1 LAFKPNTDD
10 MREAPSRVLL
20 ELLWQH
26 GASVCAYDPAA
37 ITEARKI
44 YGDREA
50 FKLAESPLQALDE
63 ADGLIVVTEWK
74 EFRSPP
80 FEAMKAR
87 LKCAVIFDGRN
98 IYDPQ
103 TVKSCGFVYY
113 GIGRGQIA

>member
-1 LAFKPNTDD
+1 

-37 ITEARKI
+37 MTEARNI
-44 YGDREA
+44 YGDRED

-87 LKCAVIFDGRN
+87 LKCAVILMGETFMTHKPSKATDFF
-98 IYDPQ
+98 IM
-103 TVKSCGFVYY
+103 V
-113 GIGRGQIA
+113 